1 MSTTGVQSQLY
12 SEICGV
18 AELLDRV
25 LIALRIGEVPS
36 DDPDRQRLAMLLG
49 RAADPRSTDL
59 TAQVI
64 ASLAFGEPQLA
75 SAGFSGISREL
86 SAGRVSLNTVAA
98 LEIVAEML
106 ERKRAVTF
114 MKLRGS

>member
-25 LIALRIGEVPS
+25 LIALRSGEVPS

-49 RAADPRSTDL
+49 
-59 TAQVI
+59 
-64 ASLAFGEPQLA
+64 
-75 SAGFSGISREL
+75 
-86 SAGRVSLNTVAA
+86 
-98 LEIVAEML
+98 
-106 ERKRAVTF
+106 
-114 MKLRGS
+114 